1 MQLAGISSTEASGA
15 ICAPGKD
22 TMVLELV
29 PDGETEP
36 RRILVRA
43 VQQPAHRR

>member
-1 MQLAGISSTEASGA
+1 MQRAGVFSPGPAGASGA
-15 ICAPGKD
+15 RCTLGRD

-36 RRILVRA
+36 RRIVVR
-43 VQQPAHRR
+43 VVPQP